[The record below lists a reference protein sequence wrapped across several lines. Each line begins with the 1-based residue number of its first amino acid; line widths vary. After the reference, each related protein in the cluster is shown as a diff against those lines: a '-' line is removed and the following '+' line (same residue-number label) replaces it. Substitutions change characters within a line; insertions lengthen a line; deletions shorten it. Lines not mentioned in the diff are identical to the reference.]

1 MSKGPKTFT
10 KNYALDISVAI
21 VSNNYF
27 GTPYGCVFGLVF
39 RGEEKGVSK
48 CPANEAA
55 KRVVVSTYFCLCPLV
70 SNLVM
75 ESCRYIPETRV
86 FVMH

>member
-1 MSKGPKTFT
+1 MIIIKRAVWGIALREDDRRQKINNTHTMDCVSKGPKTFT

-39 RGEEKGVSK
+39 RGEE
-48 CPANEAA
+48 E
-55 KRVVVSTYFCLCPLV
+55 
-70 SNLVM
+70 
-75 ESCRYIPETRV
+75 
-86 FVMH
+86 

>member
-1 MSKGPKTFT
+1 MRQLVHPSSNALQEDDHTQKINNTQWIACQTPKTFT

-39 RGEEKGVSK
+39 RGEE
-48 CPANEAA
+48 E
-55 KRVVVSTYFCLCPLV
+55 
-70 SNLVM
+70 
-75 ESCRYIPETRV
+75 
-86 FVMH
+86 